1 MELLLPVDQ
10 VASIALTIAIVS
22 VVFSFGLLL
31 WILRLKKKLLVL
43 QKSGD
48 KDTFLGAVNKYVE
61 KMQNIATEQAKINK
75 ALVKDDKALQAQI
88 DEIKEA
94 MTYVV
99 SRVATVRYDA
109 FNNMGGQM
117 SFSTAMLN
125 DLGDGIVVTAING
138 RSETRTYIRN
148 IKNKKCDV
156 EISREEAEAINKAMA
171 NSLK

>member
-22 VVFSFGLLL
+22 VVFSFGLLI

-75 ALVKDDKALQAQI
+75 ALVKDDQALQAQI

-171 NSLK
+171 N

>member
-22 VVFSFGLLL
+22 VVISFGLLI

-48 KDTFLGAVNKYVE
+48 KETFLGAVNKYVE

-75 ALVKDDKALQAQI
+75 ALVKDDQALQAQI

-171 NSLK
+171 N

>member
-22 VVFSFGLLL
+22 VVISFCLLI

-48 KDTFLGAVNKYVE
+48 KETFLGAVNKYVE

-75 ALVKDDKALQAQI
+75 ALVKDDQALQAQI

-156 EISREEAEAINKAMA
+156 EISREEAEAISKAMA
-171 NSLK
+171 N

>member
-22 VVFSFGLLL
+22 VVFSLGLLI
-31 WILRLKKKLLVL
+31 WVLRLKKKLLVL
-43 QKSGD
+43 QRSGD
-48 KDTFLGAVNKYVE
+48 KETFLGAVNKYVE

-75 ALVKDDKALQAQI
+75 ALAKDDQALQAQI

-171 NSLK
+171 N

>member
-10 VASIALTIAIVS
+10 VASIALAIAIFA
-22 VVFSFGLLL
+22 VVISLGLLI

-48 KDTFLGAVNKYVE
+48 RETFLGAVNKYVE
-61 KMQNIATEQAKINK
+61 KMQNIASEQAKINK
-75 ALVKDDKALQAQI
+75 ALVKDDQALQGQI

-94 MTYVV
+94 LTFVV

-148 IKNKKCDV
+148 IKNQKCDV
-156 EISREEAEAINKAMA
+156 EISKEEVEAIKKAMT
-171 NSLK
+171 N

>member
-22 VVFSFGLLL
+22 VVFSLGLLI
-31 WILRLKKKLLVL
+31 WILRLKKKLLIL

-75 ALVKDDKALQAQI
+75 ALVKDDQALQAQI

-148 IKNKKCDV
+148 IKNKKCEV

-171 NSLK
+171 N